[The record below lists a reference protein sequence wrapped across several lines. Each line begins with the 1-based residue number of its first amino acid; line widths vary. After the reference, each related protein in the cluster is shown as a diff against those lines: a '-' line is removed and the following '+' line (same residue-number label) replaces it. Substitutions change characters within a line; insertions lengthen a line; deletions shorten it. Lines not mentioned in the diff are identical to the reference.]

1 MIAETIIEILEN
13 VVRLNYLTEDEKIA
27 IYEATNVMHKYVPKK
42 PKVVGLGV
50 SSTVCPCCNKFVNKH
65 EKKHGNITIPR
76 CKWCGQALDWSET
89 E

>member
-1 MIAETIIEILEN
+1 MTAEIKVAYDERGIP
-13 VVRLNYLTEDEKIA
+13 YLF
-27 IYEATNVMHKYVPKK
+27 EATGEEAVKVNMALEKQIPKK